1 MIKIKTLRSASKRFK
16 KIASGKFK
24 FKHAYARHILTKK
37 STKHKRYLRKKSILY
52 KIYTNRISKCLPYI

>member
-24 FKHAYARHILTKK
+24 FKHAYSRHILTKK
-37 STKHKRYLRKKSILY
+37 TTKHKRYLRKKSILHT
-52 KIYTNRISKCLPYI
+52 IYTTKISKCLPYI